1 MIMMVLETLIAL
13 SFLGNG
19 LEDLREEAQKRADVF
34 VIEAEAGLPEFLM
47 IAEITTESSPDAPL
61 LFRSKSRMEMLRL
74 SGIQAER
81 FICSPSVLADD
92 RENPFKKS
100 GATPQKPSFARVEN
114 WKRIHFDGKSY
125 DLLDLYGQPQEP
137 VFIRPD
143 DRFAS
148 LGFTTCLTP
157 WDWVLLRPGVI
168 DRNAKDLPKQ
178 IFSEKKKCLSA
189 KQLKGEDLFSLWAI
203 PSNDVRVVNTT
214 VFSEFLIKNYSVHYF
229 RQPIDL
235 ENVELS
241 QAVQIGSTETTW
253 GKCGTTPVPKTVVS
267 KIRETPKSELMT
279 YVIDLKVYSV
289 DDKPFEEYKRDMI
302 KIRESIKSKE

>member
-100 GATPQKPSFARVEN
+100 GATPQKPSLQELKTGSEFISMASRMICSTCMDD
-114 WKRIHFDGKSY
+114 RRSLSSY
-125 DLLDLYGQPQEP
+125 DLM
-137 VFIRPD
+137 I
-143 DRFAS
+143 AS
-148 LGFTTCLTP
+148 PTWFYDMPNAVGLGL
-157 WDWVLLRPGVI
+157 
-168 DRNAKDLPKQ
+168 
-178 IFSEKKKCLSA
+178 
-189 KQLKGEDLFSLWAI
+189 
-203 PSNDVRVVNTT
+203 
-214 VFSEFLIKNYSVHYF
+214 
-229 RQPIDL
+229 
-235 ENVELS
+235 VE
-241 QAVQIGSTETTW
+241 TW
-253 GKCGTTPVPKTVVS
+253 GH
-267 KIRETPKSELMT
+267 
-279 YVIDLKVYSV
+279 
-289 DDKPFEEYKRDMI
+289 
-302 KIRESIKSKE
+302 